1 MMEQDIKEVVER
13 HEKEIGL
20 LIADVRQEKQGQ
32 EELATAIRAINARL
46 KKIEEALNIK

>member
-1 MMEQDIKEVVER
+1 MEQDIKEVVER

-20 LIADVRQEKQGQ
+20 LIADVRREKQGQ
-32 EELATAIRAINARL
+32 EELATAIRVITARL